1 MSDAMTELKKELKI
15 SLALLQTLRDEVR
28 AKLHLAG
35 VDAKESVKEV
45 WKELE
50 VQILAAEK
58 SVAIAATEATRAAV
72 NESIKRLE
80 AFSASLHG

>member
-1 MSDAMTELKKELKI
+1 MSEAMTELKKELNT
-15 SLALLQTLRDEVR
+15 SLTVLQKLRDEVG

-35 VDAKESVKEV
+35 IDAKAS

-58 SVAIAATEATRAAV
+58 SAATAATEATRSAV
-72 NESIKRLE
+72 NETIKKLE
-80 AFSASLHG
+80 TFRASLH